1 MPFPLSAHT
10 LLLSRLEKIE
20 TRQPPSLPQEKA
32 EALRLETQK
41 WFKSHQKAINEL
53 DVPGSVALLSA
64 LLPERR
70 TDRVYGI
77 QTQSLCRIL
86 CRSLGLTSSR
96 SKDLQVC
103 KQPGHG
109 DLGACLERVLKAGG
123 SIARPPVSLEEI
135 DAMLEQLAGQC
146 RFSGPA
152 IRGAVPASSSE
163 ARDKLIGDVF
173 KRVTPEE
180 GKWLVR
186 LILKDFS
193 PVQLNEAL
201 MLRSFHFLLPDLLR
215 FQANFEAGM
224 RMLKDDLHI
233 RQLPD
238 HPDPRSET
246 LFRQSAATSLRPL
259 IGVKVSRAEFEKARS
274 IEHCLKMIGT
284 RKWVLERKYDGEH
297 CEIHIDRRRSAVPV
311 ECIQIFSKSGK
322 DSTADKKGIHSTLV
336 KCLRLDQS
344 DCKIKE
350 QAILLGEL
358 VVYSDVTKRV
368 LGFDEIRKHVRR
380 SGVFLGT
387 DLDSQPRTHEH
398 LAIVFFDVLLIDNDA
413 VMHKSVDE
421 RRQRLRQLYRKIPGR
436 AMGAEWKEVNFANSG
451 PARKRL
457 LEQFAAS
464 IVQRCE
470 GLVLKPC
477 GVPYFPLDTY
487 HDGVRTCIIKLKKD
501 YIASMG
507 DEADF
512 AVIGASYDAQLA
524 LKSGIPGIKWTSFH
538 LGCLTNAAEVRRYD
552 VRPAFR
558 AVATIHSE
566 ACIPKPTLQALNQLG
581 TYTARPYSRSE
592 TEVLFDIAI
601 DMPNIDVVFDTPLVV
616 EVLGSSFSKPLNADY
631 YMLRHPRILKLHQD
645 RSWTHCISFQ
655 ELQEQAHA
663 AKIAPTEAFSE
674 LVETRTWVAKLE
686 GKLKHRLEKE
696 GTLTPESRRES
707 LRSTKRSAESKLDG
721 ATLVDNASQQLTTI
735 DALMNTTPCPTDKR
749 RCTAEHCATP
759 PRPSP
764 LSDITNQAES
774 LSSTRQ
780 RLALTKAIVLT
791 KPAVSCSTYE
801 GAGSKTDVFE
811 QHLSAVCSRNKC
823 PFSNAAVFLAPCIRG
838 VPYIT
843 EDLLP
848 SHDVLLTASI
858 EHWDRQSFSH
868 APGTATVSESQAY
881 SGMHKIVL
889 VEARR
894 AAMVKIVVGQV
905 LALNGGRM
913 QELIELYD
921 WRVLEQCGKHD
932 KQADHVKEHFIG
944 ATMFDEMNGR
954 AIFVSSIPGFGHT
967 G

>member
-1 MPFPLSAHT
+1 MPFPLPAFA
-10 LLLSRLEKIE
+10 LLFSRLEEIE
-20 TRQPPSLPQEKA
+20 TRQPPLLPREKA
-32 EALRLETQK
+32 EALNIETQK
-41 WFKSHQKAINEL
+41 WFKSHHRAINEL

-77 QTQSLCRIL
+77 QAQSLCRIL

-96 SKDLQVC
+96 SKELQVY
-103 KQPGHG
+103 KQPGYG

-123 SIARPPVSLEEI
+123 SVARPPVSLEEI
-135 DAMLEQLAGQC
+135 DAMLEQLAAQC

-152 IRGAVPASSSE
+152 VKGSVPPSSSE
-163 ARDKLIGDVF
+163 ARDKLIGDLL
-173 KRVTPEE
+173 KRTPPEE

-193 PVQLNEAL
+193 PVRLNEAL
-201 MLRSFHFLLPDLLR
+201 VMKSFHFLLPDLLR
-215 FQANFEAGM
+215 FQGNFETAT

-238 HPDPRSET
+238 HPDPRSER
-246 LFRQSAATSLRPL
+246 LFRQSAGTSLRPL
-259 IGVKVSRAEFEKARS
+259 IGVKVSRPGFVKARS
-274 IEHCLKMIGT
+274 IEHCLKMVGT
-284 RKWVLERKYDGEH
+284 RKWVLERKYDGEY
-297 CEIHIDRRRSAVPV
+297 CEIHIDRRRSTVPV

-344 DCKIKE
+344 DCKITE

-358 VVYSDVTKRV
+358 VVYSDVTKSV
-368 LGFDEIRKHVRR
+368 LGFDEIRKHILR

-387 DLDSQPRTHEH
+387 DLDSQPRAHEH
-398 LAIVFFDVLLIDNDA
+398 LAIVFFDVLLSDDDV
-413 VMHKSVDE
+413 VMHKSVNE
-421 RRQRLRQLYRKIPGR
+421 RRQRLRQMYRKIPGR
-436 AMGAEWKEVNFANSG
+436 ALGAEWKEVNFANSG

-477 GVPYFPLDTY
+477 GVPYFPLDTH

-501 YIASMG
+501 YIANMG

-538 LGCLTNAAEVRRYD
+538 LGCLTNAVEVRRYET
-552 VRPAFR
+552 RPAFR
-558 AVATIHSE
+558 VVETIHSE

-581 TYTARPYSRSE
+581 TYTARPYSRSN
-592 TEVLFDIAI
+592 TGAPFDVAI
-601 DMPNIDVVFDTPLVV
+601 NTPNIDVLFETPLMV
-616 EVLGSSFSKPLNADY
+616 EVLGSGFSKPSNANF
-631 YMLRHPRILKLHQD
+631 YMLRHPRIIKLHQD
-645 RSWTHCISFQ
+645 RSWTECISFQ

-663 AKIAPTEAFSE
+663 AKTAPTEAFSE
-674 LVETRTWVAKLE
+674 LDETRTWVAKLE
-686 GKLKHRLEKE
+686 SKLKHRLEKE

-707 LRSTKRSAESKLDG
+707 PRSTKRSAESKLHG
-721 ATLVDNASQQLTTI
+721 ATLVDKASQQLTAT
-735 DALMNTTPCPTDKR
+735 DALTDTTPCPPGKR

-780 RLALTKAIVLT
+780 LLAFTKAMVST
-791 KPAVSCSTYE
+791 KPAVSCRTYG
-801 GAGSKTDVFE
+801 GAGSRNDVVE
-811 QHLSAVCSRNKC
+811 QHLSAVCSRSKC

-868 APGTATVSESQAY
+868 APRTATVSESQAY

-889 VEARR
+889 VEAKRP
-894 AAMVKIVVGQV
+894 AMVKVVLGRIF
-905 LALNGGRM
+905 ALNHGRIR
-913 QELIELYD
+913 ERIELYD
-921 WRVLEQCGKHD
+921 WRVLEQCVKHD
-932 KQADHVKEHFIG
+932 RQADHVKEHFIG
-944 ATMFDEMNGR
+944 VTMFDEMNDR